1 MKDFQLTR
9 VSTRDLK
16 VLILILAFS
25 LASTSTFAQEK
36 KRNILIVS
44 GGHGLVP
51 QSFFEMFSS
60 YDNITYELISHPLAN
75 LFFNNEFTDT
85 YDAFVFWD
93 IGREISEEQKQ
104 DFINMLDK
112 GKGCVFLHHSIMS
125 YQDWDEYEKIL
136 GGRYLHEAE
145 MKDGE
150 LILDTL
156 LWELDQNINVKIA
169 DKTHPVIKGISD
181 FTVND
186 ETYKNLRLGDSV
198 HVLMTTDNPKNS
210 KDIAWTNHYGNSK
223 IVYIQLGHGNSIF
236 ENKNYQKLVHQA
248 IEWVSD
254 Y

>member
-156 LWELDQNINVKIA
+156 LWELDQNINVKI
-169 DKTHPVIKGISD
+169 K
-181 FTVND
+181 
-186 ETYKNLRLGDSV
+186 
-198 HVLMTTDNPKNS
+198 
-210 KDIAWTNHYGNSK
+210 
-223 IVYIQLGHGNSIF
+223 
-236 ENKNYQKLVHQA
+236 
-248 IEWVSD
+248 
-254 Y
+254 